1 MFELL
6 DELEFEQFEQF
17 ELFAGET
24 EEDYLSDEDGDF
36 ELESSAYPG
45 ISCVTPGN
53 PYVLHCFPAFKTE
66 LTREQHDHLD
76 IIAGKI
82 RQSFS
87 TSRPV
92 TKVVIYGHSSTW
104 HEESRGDL
112 ERRARERARNAREQL
127 VRRLQ
132 RMRLANRVGV
142 AAPVGR
148 SDTKPWLGR
157 PYSSTSGTRKAQN
170 DRALNRRVEIF
181 LVKASSPPPPPK
193 PLSPKESFWRMRPPV
208 RYQRDRYIC
217 WAAAISSWSLVTKG
231 AKKFKTT
238 KLVLDFFRPKGVMNA
253 DDSLILPDGMEEVR
267 RVFSLKF
274 KKFEGG
280 GSLSAINIGPLL
292 KHSHLLVVFR
302 RPGADYH
309 HFVVVYGG
317 DRFHICFMDPELNPA
332 APGLDKIKRN
342 RVCAGI
348 DHFGAGAT
356 EFFVFWRERAGS
368 P

>member
-17 ELFAGET
+17 EQFELFAGKN
-24 EEDYLSDEDGDF
+24 F

-66 LTREQHDHLD
+66 LTRDQHKHLD

-82 RQSFS
+82 RRSYS

-104 HEESRGDL
+104 HEESRSDL
-112 ERRARERARNAREQL
+112 ERRALERANNAREQL
-127 VRRLQ
+127 IRRLQ
-132 RMRLANRVGV
+132 RMRLANRVAV

-157 PYSSTSGTRKAQN
+157 SYSSTSGTRQAQN

-181 LVKASSPPPPPK
+181 LVKSSAPPPPPE
-193 PLSPKESFWRMRPPV
+193 PLSPKESLWRMRPPV

-238 KLVLDFFRPKGVMNA
+238 KSVLDFFRPKGVMNA
-253 DDSLILPDGMEEVR
+253 DDSLILPDGMEEVS

-302 RPGADYH
+302 RPDATYH
-309 HFVVVYGG
+309 HFVVVYGV

-332 APGLDKIKRN
+332 APDLDKIKKN
-342 RVCAGI
+342 RVCARI

-356 EFFVFWRERAGS
+356 EFFVFWK
-368 P
+368 